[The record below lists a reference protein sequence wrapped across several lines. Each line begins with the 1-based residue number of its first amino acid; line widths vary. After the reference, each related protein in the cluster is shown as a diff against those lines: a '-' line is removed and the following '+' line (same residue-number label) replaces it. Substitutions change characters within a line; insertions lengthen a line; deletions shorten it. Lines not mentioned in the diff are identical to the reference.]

1 MNEVIVIDDIIPKED
16 QIKIFELMS
25 QNNLPYQYN
34 RSKVVDA
41 STLPKND
48 RIIDSSMMVNVVVFN
63 DFTSPLL
70 KEFVPIIAAIP
81 FKIRQLLRVKV
92 NITHPHVLSREDT
105 FNVPHVDYDGFDTLV
120 TAIYYLNDSD
130 GDTYIFDQDRN
141 YKGNDLT
148 IKKQVSPKQGRLV
161 VFSGDLLH
169 SGNNPRTNE
178 TRMVANINVVVAK
191 E

>member
-34 RSKVVDA
+34 RSTVVDA

>member
-16 QIKIFELMS
+16 QINLFELMS

-34 RSKVVDA
+34 RSTVVDA

-70 KEFVPIIAAIP
+70 KEFIPIITAIP

-92 NITHPHVLSREDT
+92 NITHPHLLSREDT
-105 FNVPHVDYDGFDTLV
+105 FNVPHVDYDGDDLI
-120 TAIYYLNDSD
+120 TAIYYLHDSD

-148 IKKQVSPKQGRLV
+148 VKKQVSPKQGRLV

-169 SGNNPRTNE
+169 SGNNPRSNE
-178 TRMVANINVVVAK
+178 TRMVANINVRIVK